1 MLNDVNFNDISA
13 EYDWNIILT
22 KSEIPLPVVKTAL
35 VDIKGANGILDLSE
49 VLTGDVV
56 YGNREIKLTF
66 EMMDDTDY
74 HKLITDIAN
83 SIHGKKIK
91 LSFRF
96 DPEYYYVGRAYID
109 SWEHIKQVGAI
120 VIKVDADP
128 YKYYKYETNHMI
140 TVNGSNKLINLR
152 NDRMRVSPTLDVSGN
167 ITMTFEGKT
176 YQLSEG
182 KQQILNFTLNE
193 GDNIVTF
200 NGNGTVKITYRKGCL

>member
-1 MLNDVNFNDISA
+1 MLNDVTFNEKSA
-13 EYDWNIILT
+13 QYDWNIVLT
-22 KSEIPLPVVKTAL
+22 KAEIPLPVVKTAL

-49 VLTGDVV
+49 TLTGDVV

-66 EMMDDTDY
+66 EMMNDSDY
-74 HKLITDIAN
+74 NKLITDIAN
-83 SIHGKKIK
+83 DIHGKKIK

-96 DPEYYYVGRAYID
+96 DPEYYYIGRAYID
-109 SWEHIKQVGAI
+109 SWEHIKQLGVI
-120 VIKVDADP
+120 VIGVNAEP

-167 ITMTFEGKT
+167 ITMTFEGKS
-176 YQLSEG
+176 YQLAEG
-182 KQQILNFTLNE
+182 RQQILNFTLNE
-193 GDNIVTF
+193 GDNLVNF

>member
-1 MLNDVNFNDISA
+1 MLNDVTFNEKSA
-13 EYDWNIILT
+13 QYDWDIILT
-22 KSEIPLPVVKTAL
+22 KAEIPLPSVKTAL

-66 EMMDDTDY
+66 EMMNDTDY
-74 HKLITDIAN
+74 NKLITDIAN
-83 SIHGKKIK
+83 DIHGKKVK

-96 DPEYYYVGRAYID
+96 DPEYYYIGRAYID
-109 SWEHIKQVGAI
+109 NWEHIKQLGAI
-120 VIKVDADP
+120 VIGISADP

-167 ITMTFEGKT
+167 ITMTFEDKT
-176 YQLSEG
+176 YQLAEG

-193 GDNIVTF
+193 GDNLVTF

>member
-1 MLNDVNFNDISA
+1 MLNDVTFNEKSA
-13 EYDWNIILT
+13 QYDWDIILT
-22 KSEIPLPVVKTAL
+22 KAEIPLPVVKTAL

-66 EMMDDTDY
+66 EMMNDTDY
-74 HKLITDIAN
+74 NKLITDIAN
-83 SIHGKKIK
+83 DIHGKKVK

-96 DPEYYYVGRAYID
+96 DPEHYYVGRAYID
-109 SWEHIKQVGAI
+109 NWEHIKQLGAI
-120 VIKVDADP
+120 VIVVNAEP

-140 TVNGSNKLINLR
+140 TVNGSDKLINIK
-152 NDRMRVSPTLDVSGN
+152 NDRMRVSPTIEVSGN
-167 ITMTFEGKT
+167 VTMTFEGKT

-193 GDNIVTF
+193 GDNLVTF
-200 NGNGTVKITYRKGCL
+200 HGNGTVKITYRKGCL